1 MFANCRLTFFVFRI
15 TIEALIDSY
24 TIRLHV
30 NNRTQINNQ
39 DCFFPSKRLTVSLVV
54 QCFFFCPKG
63 AKLNPQSHFL
73 TQCTVVNYNK
83 EMLLTHLYW

>member
-1 MFANCRLTFFVFRI
+1 MFANCRLTFCVFRI

-39 DCFFPSKRLTVSLVV
+39 DYFFPSKRLTVSLVV
-54 QCFFFCPKG
+54 QCLFVFAPKV
-63 AKLNPQSHFL
+63 LNSTLNHTF
-73 TQCTVVNYNK
+73 
-83 EMLLTHLYW
+83 